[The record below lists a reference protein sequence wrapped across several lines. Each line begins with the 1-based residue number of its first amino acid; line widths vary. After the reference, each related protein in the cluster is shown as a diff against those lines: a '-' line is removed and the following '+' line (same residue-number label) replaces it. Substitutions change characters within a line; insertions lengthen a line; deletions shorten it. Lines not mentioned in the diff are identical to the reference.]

1 MRERMPDRSNLGR
14 VNLSTRKK
22 GKGCALA
29 FFLIYLP
36 VCYAQETGNIN
47 FPVITRLDNRDIG
60 FRQYIN
66 DVENNRRRL
75 AVNRTRT
82 GTAIETAEFL
92 TIYQYTPNRGEDLLF
107 LAARCNIPYSTLASL
122 NRLNNPAS
130 FQTFKPLL
138 LPSCPGLFLPARA
151 ESELEMLLGAGRLS
165 NQESVEL
172 KIGAAGFS
180 ETFYFFP
187 GADFTPTERAFFLNS
202 GFRFPLRNYRLTS
215 EYGIRESPISGNI
228 IMHHGIDLA
237 APEGTEVLAVADGI
251 ITEIGFDSVYGNF
264 IIISHGERWTSL
276 YGHLQKIETVLR
288 SAVKS
293 GNLIGRVGSTG
304 QSTGPHLHFELRQ
317 DGRALNPGNHLRN
330 TN

>member
-1 MRERMPDRSNLGR
+1 MSI
-14 VNLSTRKK
+14 RKL
-22 GKGCALA
+22 GKGVSLA

-36 VCYAQETGNIN
+36 ICHAQEAGNVT
-47 FPVITRLDNRDIG
+47 FPVITRLDNRDTG

-82 GTAIETAEFL
+82 GTAIETAGHL
-92 TIYQYTPNRGEDLLF
+92 TIYQYTPNQGEDLLF
-107 LAARCNIPYSTLASL
+107 LAARCNMPYSSLASL

-130 FQTFKPLL
+130 FQTLKPLL
-138 LPSCPGLFLPARA
+138 LPSCPGIFLSANM

-165 NQESVEL
+165 SQESVEL
-172 KIGAAGFS
+172 KINIAGKT
-180 ETFYFFP
+180 ETYYFFP

-215 EYGIRESPISGNI
+215 GYGIRESPITGNT
-228 IMHHGIDLA
+228 IMHNGIDLA

-251 ITEIGFDSVYGNF
+251 VTEIGFDSVYGNF

-276 YGHLQKIETVLR
+276 YGHLQKTEITLR